1 VKFFK
6 AGLNCDIWHE
16 SWSEK
21 LESLGAVGE
30 NCVILL
36 SLVLTHYENLTDR
49 QTDRLSIAIAKSHH
63 RLHSIAERDE
73 NVAFSRVSS
82 MN

>member
-49 QTDRLSIAIAKSHH
+49 QTDMPPIAKSHH